1 MQLTG
6 RKKIIVPYTE
16 INSANIKD
24 VLDLAMPIQL
34 INMENMTYLFNYYKG
49 IQPIIGRKKEVR
61 PEICNRIVV
70 NLAQEIVSFKT
81 GYLLWKPIQFVARK
95 EEVNKE
101 SLSLLG
107 DYAVNDSK
115 DSKDK
120 KLANN
125 QSICGLGELYIRP
138 NPRFM
143 GYGADSDNEAPYET
157 IVADP
162 RFTFAIYS
170 SEVGN
175 KKIGGVI
182 LDYKMEDGNYKWR
195 CQVFTETKY
204 YVMEYGDIA
213 TLKEYDNQL
222 GQIPII
228 EYPLNEE
235 RLGDFEIVEPLLN
248 AINLTI
254 SNQLDGVEQFIQA
267 LMVFKNVDIDKESF
281 SQLKE
286 QGAIKIKDNTDG
298 TKTIEANVSY
308 LNQEL
313 NQTQV
318 NSLVK
323 NMCQFVREIVGMPSQ
338 SDGSTSDGSNN
349 GAVVLKGG
357 WYSAE
362 ARTSNTE
369 MIFKRSEKESL
380 KIILYICNVL
390 TLGAFNLKL
399 SDLDIKFTRRN
410 YEDILAKA
418 QVLVQ
423 LLSTNKVAPRLAFST
438 CGLFAD
444 PDQAY
449 EESKQYVDDLRK
461 LTAEEAIKLAQA
473 QKANKG
479 DTAEDESENN

>member
-1 MQLTG
+1 MSLTG
-6 RKKIIVPYTE
+6 RRKIIVPYTE
-16 INSANIKD
+16 INSSNVQNI
-24 VLDLAMPIQL
+24 LNLALPIHLTNVQE
-34 INMENMTYLFNYYKG
+34 MSYLYNYYKG
-49 IQPIIGRKKEVR
+49 IQPILARKKEVR
-61 PEICNRIVV
+61 PEILNKIVV

-81 GYLLWKPIQFVARK
+81 GYLLWKPIQYVARK
-95 EEVNKE
+95 EDVEKE
-101 SLSLLG
+101 DLALLG
-107 DYAVNDSK
+107 DYAVDDCK

-120 KLANN
+120 KLAND
-125 QSICGLGELYIRP
+125 QSICGVGELFIRP
-138 NPRFM
+138 NPKYYV
-143 GYGADSDNEAPYET
+143 GSEDEAPYET

-162 RFTFAIYS
+162 RMAFAIYS

-175 KKIGGVI
+175 KKIGGVL
-182 LDYKMEDGNYKWR
+182 LDVRMENGNLIYK
-195 CQVFTETKY
+195 CQVFTDT
-204 YVMEYGDIA
+204 EYFEFENNA
-213 TLKEYDNQL
+213 PNPVVAKENVL
-222 GQIPII
+222 GQIPVV
-228 EYPLNEE
+228 EYPLNED

-267 LMVFKNVDIDKESF
+267 LMVFKNVDIDKDSF
-281 SQLKE
+281 RQLKE
-286 QGAIKIKDNTDG
+286 LGAIKIKDNTDG

-323 NMCQFVREIVGMPSQ
+323 VLCQFVREIVGMPAQ
-338 SDGSTSDGSNN
+338 ADGTTNDGSNN
-349 GAVVLKGG
+349 GAQVLKGG

-369 MIFKRSEKESL
+369 MIFKKSEKESL
-380 KIILYICNVL
+380 KIILYICNVM

-399 SDLDIKFTRRN
+399 SDLEIKFTRRN

-423 LLSTNKVAPRLAFST
+423 LLQTNKVAPRLAFAT

-449 EESKQYVDDLRK
+449 EESRLYVEDLRN
-461 LTAEEAIKLAQA
+461 LTAQQAINI
-473 QKANKG
+473 AN
-479 DTAEDESENN
+479 ENQDN